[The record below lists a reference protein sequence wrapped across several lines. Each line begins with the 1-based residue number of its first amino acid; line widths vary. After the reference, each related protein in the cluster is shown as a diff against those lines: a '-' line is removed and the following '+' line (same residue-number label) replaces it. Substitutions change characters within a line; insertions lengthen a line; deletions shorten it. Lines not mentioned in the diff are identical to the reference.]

1 MARETMTVR
10 IQPDIRKALDGIAA
24 ALDRDRTY
32 VVNQALEAFIDVHQW
47 QVDHIRQGLREA
59 NAGKFATDAEVNRTI
74 ARLRKKIDDPF
85 PEKLLHT
92 VRGIGF
98 VLRKEKE

>member
-74 ARLRKKIDDPF
+74 ARLRKK
-85 PEKLLHT
+85 
-92 VRGIGF
+92 
-98 VLRKEKE
+98 